1 MHVTVIFGIGL
12 RGEVL
17 SLGFR
22 LDFEASPV
30 SRMPEIC
37 RRHFLRFLE
46 ARSSAS
52 RKKLAAMD
60 ALRFGCF

>member
-1 MHVTVIFGIGL
+1 M
-12 RGEVL
+12 L

-30 SRMPEIC
+30 SRMPEVC

-52 RKKLAAMD
+52 HEKLSAMDALRIGCFEDPGVTKAAMD
-60 ALRFGCF
+60 AL

>member
-1 MHVTVIFGIGL
+1 M
-12 RGEVL
+12 L

-22 LDFEASPV
+22 LYFEASPV
-30 SRMPEIC
+30 SRMPGVC

-46 ARSSAS
+46 ARSNAS

-60 ALRFGCF
+60 AL